1 MTRTLPFVPA
11 REARSAL
18 RRPRA
23 AVSAAILVVV
33 AACTGASE
41 PSGSAS
47 HPPAGP
53 AVEVTI
59 HAAAPRQTIVGFGG
73 DAGPAVELADPADKD
88 TAVAF
93 AYGTMR
99 LDHARMNLIYPEGS
113 TASNIFG
120 SNDDGDPA
128 SIRWSRFN
136 FCVRAKESCADDWTR
151 VLPAMRR
158 AGAGNEYWGLIQGPR
173 WNGFDGRSSFD
184 PDELAEH
191 QLATY
196 LHFRDRVTDPFVVGW
211 LAPFSEPGGGG
222 INWPISERDAAAAI
236 RAIGRRFEGSGFP
249 GIKMT
254 VPDATNVEQSIRY
267 AEAILA
273 DPEARRFV
281 GAVGYHT
288 YGSGRSGS
296 DPDAVFVSLRKRI
309 RDLAASHGLPVR
321 MTERFDISGLLER
334 ANDVLNELAYAESQ
348 TYNAQ
353 HVFTTDPK
361 DAAALVSVAVRNG
374 RLTGIAPTAYTG
386 VAIGH
391 FSRFAV
397 PGSVRLES
405 TGEAG
410 GGVRLQ
416 AFLDAPARKLSAVLV
431 NNMLEPQTVL
441 IRVAGDRFRIL
452 GPISGDRSIEGE
464 PAYWTPIEEVSPE
477 SALSFRVTIP
487 GRSVT
492 SLTTPISDPSTG
504 APASAGTP

>member
-1 MTRTLPFVPA
+1 MTGTLPVVPV
-11 REARSAL
+11 RQARSAL

-23 AVSAAILVVV
+23 ALSAALFAVI
-33 AACTGASE
+33 AACTGAPE
-41 PSGSAS
+41 PSGQSS

-59 HAAAPRQTIVGFGG
+59 DGAAPRQTIVGFGG
-73 DAGPAVELADPADKD
+73 DAGPVVELPDPADKE

-93 AYGTMR
+93 AYGTMGV
-99 LDHARMNLIYPEGS
+99 DHARMNLIYPEGS

-136 FCVRAKESCADDWTR
+136 FCVRAGQSCADDWTR

-158 AGAGNEYWGLIQGPR
+158 AGAANEYWGLIQGPR

-222 INWPISERDAAAAI
+222 INWPISERDAVTAI
-236 RAIGRRFEGSGFP
+236 RAIGRRFEAAGFP
-249 GIKMT
+249 GVKMT

-281 GAVGYHT
+281 GAIGYHT
-288 YGSGRSGS
+288 YDSGRSGA
-296 DPDAVFVSLRKRI
+296 DPDAGFVSLRKRI
-309 RDLAASHGLPVR
+309 RDVAASHGLPVR

-353 HVFTTDPK
+353 HVFTTDAK
-361 DAAALVSVAVRNG
+361 DPAALVFVTVRNG
-374 RLTGIAPTAYTG
+374 RLSDVGPTAETG

-397 PGSVRLES
+397 PGSVRLGS

-431 NNMLEPQTVL
+431 NNRAEAQTVL

-452 GPISGDRSIEGE
+452 GPVSGDRSIEGE
-464 PAYWTPIEEVSPE
+464 AAYWTPIEEVSPA
-477 SALSFRVTIP
+477 SASSFRITIP

-492 SLTTPISDPSTG
+492 SLTTRISDPSTA

>member
-1 MTRTLPFVPA
+1 MG
-11 REARSAL
+11 
-18 RRPRA
+18 
-23 AVSAAILVVV
+23 LV
-33 AACTGASE
+33 
-41 PSGSAS
+41 
-47 HPPAGP
+47 
-53 AVEVTI
+53 
-59 HAAAPRQTIVGFGG
+59 
-73 DAGPAVELADPADKD
+73 
-88 TAVAF
+88 
-93 AYGTMR
+93 
-99 LDHARMNLIYPEGS
+99 YPEGS
-113 TASNIFG
+113 SPANIFG
-120 SNDDGDPA
+120 TNDDADPA
-128 SIRWSRFN
+128 SITWSRFSW
-136 FCVRAKESCADDWTR
+136 CVGPMSCADDWTM

-184 PDELAEH
+184 PEELAEH

-196 LHFRDRVTDPFVVGW
+196 LHFRDRVADPFVVGW

-222 INWPISERDAAAAI
+222 INWPISERDAVAAI
-236 RAIGRRFEGSGFP
+236 RAIGRRLEAAGFSGV
-249 GIKMT
+249 KMT

-273 DPEARRFV
+273 DPDARRFV
-281 GAVGYHT
+281 GAIGYHT
-288 YGSGRSGS
+288 YDSGRSGA

-353 HVFTTDPK
+353 HVFTTNPN
-361 DAAALVSVAVRNG
+361 DAGALVSLAVRNG
-374 RLTGIAPTAYTG
+374 RLAGVGPTAETG

-397 PGSVRLES
+397 PGSVRLQS

-410 GGVRLQ
+410 GGVRVQ

-431 NNMLEPQTVL
+431 NNLAEAQTVSV
-441 IRVAGDRFRIL
+441 RVSGDRFQIL
-452 GPISGDRSIEGE
+452 GPITGVRSVQGGSS
-464 PAYWTPIEEVSPE
+464 YWIPIEPVNPSSP
-477 SALSFRVTIP
+477 SSFRLTVP

-492 SLTTPISDPSTG
+492 SLETPVSDLSTG